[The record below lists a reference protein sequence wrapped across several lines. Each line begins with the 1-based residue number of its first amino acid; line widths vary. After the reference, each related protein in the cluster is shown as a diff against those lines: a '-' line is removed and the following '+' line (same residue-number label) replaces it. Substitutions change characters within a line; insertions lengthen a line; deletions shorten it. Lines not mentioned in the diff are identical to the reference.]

1 MIRGGLT
8 ITLLMT
14 VIGSLYASGVS
25 STTAGSWAAVVLIYS
40 FVFCFTSTWGVCIR
54 VICSEIHPTRT
65 RASASSLGQCM
76 NWVCLPSTEP
86 YTQC

>member
-25 STTAGSWAAVVLIYS
+25 STTAGSWAAVVGQ
-40 FVFCFTSTWGVCIR
+40 FGH
-54 VICSEIHPTRT
+54 VIFER
-65 RASASSLGQCM
+65 LGDADIDERGSGGGE
-76 NWVCLPSTEP
+76 NKG
-86 YTQC
+86 